1 MTPFSLTPFALVRV
15 FMKQIKFKALVRVST
30 KQIKAFP
37 LSLGSCHHETEKK
50 NKIIHSI
57 LLILVLT
64 AFSFISFGRTT
75 SNVLPLTATYIK
87 TNVSVCG
94 NGADGFISVTPTGGT
109 APYTFSWTGTTGIG
123 GIIPFSAG
131 NVSAINN
138 LLIGYYDVDITD
150 ANLNTFTI
158 TGIHVAY
165 AFAIFISNNGGI
177 SSGCGNTGSIIL
189 YGNSGIRPYTHSLDG
204 VTYYVNNTFI
214 NLAAG
219 NYTAYMKD
227 AAGCV
232 STKSITVAAA
242 APIVVDPFIISASS
256 CANDGAVELYRTGG
270 IPPYTYS
277 LNNITYTSNNSFTGL
292 AGGTVVTGWVKDSK
306 GCIGSLP
313 GITIPQGTGLV
324 VSMLRSNSSTCAI
337 DGTIQFNVSGGIPP
351 YTYSLN
357 NVSFQSGNSFS
368 GLAAGHY
375 FGYVKDSRGCR
386 GSAATTIGLNPI
398 IVNATVTNA
407 TSCAANNG
415 TIQVFQTGGIG
426 PFTYSLDG
434 NDYQV
439 SNTFT
444 GLPHGT
450 YSVYVKDSKVCIG
463 VNDDIVVGPNCP
475 SRIGG
480 AYVRE

>member
-1 MTPFSLTPFALVRV
+1 MLSMIPTFYIPFLT
-15 FMKQIKFKALVRVST
+15 
-30 KQIKAFP
+30 
-37 LSLGSCHHETEKK
+37 LSLGSCLHETEKRK
-50 NKIIHSI
+50 KINLGSSLHETKKRKIIQSI
-57 LLILVLT
+57 FLILIFNT
-64 AFSFISFGRTT
+64 FSFISFGKSTY
-75 SNVLPLTATYIK
+75 NALPLTATYIK

-94 NGADGFISVTPTGGT
+94 NGSDGFISVTPAGGT
-109 APYTFSWTGTTGIG
+109 APYTYSWTGATGIG
-123 GIIPFSAG
+123 GTIPYSAG
-131 NVSAINN
+131 NVSSING
-138 LLIGYYDVDITD
+138 LQVGYYDVDITD
-150 ANLNTFTI
+150 AALNTFTI
-158 TGIHVAY
+158 TGIHIAY

-189 YGNSGIRPYTHSLDG
+189 YGNSGIKPYTHSLNG
-204 VTYYVNNTFI
+204 TTYQVSNTFI

-242 APIVVDPFIISASS
+242 APIVVDPFVISASS

-277 LNNITYTSNNSFTGL
+277 LDNITYTSNNSFTGL

-306 GCIGSLP
+306 GCIGSLS

-324 VSMLRSNSSTCAI
+324 VSMLRSNSSTCTI

-357 NVSFQSGNSFS
+357 NVTFQAGNSFS

-398 IVNATVTNA
+398 NITATVSNA

-444 GLPHGT
+444 GLVRGI
-450 YSVYVKDSKVCIG
+450 YSVYVKDAKVCIG
-463 VNDDIVVGPNCP
+463 VLDDIIIGPNCP
-475 SRIGG
+475 SPISISFIKD
-480 AYVRE
+480 